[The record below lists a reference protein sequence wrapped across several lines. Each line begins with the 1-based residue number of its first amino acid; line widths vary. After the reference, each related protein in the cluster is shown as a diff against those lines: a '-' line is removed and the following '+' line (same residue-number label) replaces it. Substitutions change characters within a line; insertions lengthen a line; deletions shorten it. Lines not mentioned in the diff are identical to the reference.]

1 MEELMRT
8 GEQETRATWRR
19 RAVWGAVVVAG
30 MELALGVVP
39 AGAAQ
44 TTPACLAKKLKV
56 WGTLRKCQATENG
69 KALQAKPADPAKCQS
84 NFDAK
89 LATLNDQAQAAAIA
103 CRYRPNGD
111 GTVTDYDTGLQWE
124 QKTGSVGS
132 ARLCQYPSC
141 PAGDV
146 FTGTFTAA
154 TCAPGTFTITVSGD
168 GTTWTGTSVDS
179 NPTCSGT
186 SIGTISGSTLSGTG
200 PAGSTISGTIDCSNA
215 EASGSITASG
225 FVIGSWSASTQY
237 YCPDPHDVNNVYTWS
252 ATGVAPDGPAFTGF
266 LAQLNNCMS
275 ANGRAITGG
284 FAAHCDWRLPSIA
297 ELTGIYDTICSPEVC
312 IDPTFGPTAVGLYW
326 SATTAPSLPSQ
337 AWVLE
342 DGADG
347 GPEING
353 LKSGSSFFVRGVRSG
368 L

>member
-1 MEELMRT
+1 MRT
-8 GEQETRATWRR
+8 GEQETRVTWRR
-19 RAVWGAVVVAG
+19 RAVWGALVVAG
-30 MELALGVVP
+30 MELARGVAP
-39 AGAAQ
+39 AGATL

-69 KALQAKPADPAKCQS
+69 KALQAKPADPGKCQS

-89 LATLNDQAQAAAIA
+89 LATLNAQAQAAAIA
-103 CRYRPNGD
+103 CRYGANGD

-132 ARLCQYPSC
+132 ARPCQYPSC

-146 FTGTFTAA
+146 FTGAFTAA

-179 NPTCSGT
+179 NPTCSGA
-186 SIGTISGSTLSGTG
+186 SAGTISGSTLSGTG
-200 PAGSTISGTIDCSNA
+200 PAGTTISGTIDCGNA
-215 EASGSITASG
+215 EASGSIATSG

-237 YCPDPHDVNNVYTWS
+237 CGDPHDVNNVYTWS

-266 LAQLNNCMS
+266 LAQLNNCVS
-275 ANGRAITGG
+275 ANGSAITGG
-284 FAAHCDWRLPSIA
+284 FAAHCDWRLPSIV
-297 ELTGIYDTICSPEVC
+297 ELTGLYTASCFPVC
-312 IDPTFGPTAVGLYW
+312 IDPTFGPTALGIYW
-326 SATTAPSLPSQ
+326 SATTYLPVPSQ
-337 AWVLE
+337 AWWLD
-342 DGADG
+342 DGPDG
-347 GPEING
+347 GPGING
-353 LKSGSSFFVRGVRSG
+353 LKMGYTKFVRGVRSG